1 MNDPQLLRLTELL
14 ARNSA
19 KEGLGDTVV
28 PGLKIFRAESPS
40 TSLPVI
46 YQPSL
51 CILAQGAKRVFWSDN
66 TYDFLPGKF
75 LTVTLDL
82 PLQSQIIEAS
92 PERPYLLMELALDA
106 SLIAELLPFTPWAGK
121 SFASKSRSLFV
132 GDIDAGTAFSIMR
145 LAELM
150 SAPQDIPVLADSLRR
165 EAMYRL
171 LCGKHGQCVAL
182 LASRDSYLHRIGLAV
197 QRIKENF
204 RSSLS
209 IPELATLV
217 GMSTSSF
224 HLHFKNIT
232 GVSPLQ
238 YQKTL
243 RLMEARYLMSAKD
256 IDATTSAYEVGY
268 ESPSQFSREYA
279 RMFGNPPARDIAQLH
294 QAQG

>member
-40 TSLPVI
+40 ISLPVI